1 MFIHIMC
8 WLGISHSSVFV
19 APAICLVHVPD
30 FVCQGLQIL
39 SNQIITSGLKIFPV
53 NMLIMEDASF

>member
-1 MFIHIMC
+1 MDKIMFIHIMC

-19 APAICLVHVPD
+19 APAICLVH
-30 FVCQGLQIL
+30 GLQIL

>member
-1 MFIHIMC
+1 MDKIMFIHIMC
-8 WLGISHSSVFV
+8 WLGISHSSVFA
-19 APAICLVHVPD
+19 APSY
-30 FVCQGLQIL
+30 GLQIL